1 MKKNRSMEAK
11 YQRDYKF
18 LQLPG
23 LIIMAAIFLIP
34 MVTLVRYSTLQYKM
48 SAPKKVFFIG
58 IQNYYDAFHN
68 KEFLS
73 SIWTTLKYIF
83 FALIIETPLSLLIME
98 IICCLKRFRE
108 VVKTLFLPPM
118 IIPPIVSGV
127 IWRMMF
133 QPSSGVLN
141 YFLSYVNLQ
150 PQWLTS
156 ASTAMLSVVLV
167 DVWAYTPFLLI
178 VLLSGR
184 TGISIDLYEA
194 SMIDGAG
201 RVRQFFSITLPLLR
215 NTIILG
221 LLFRVTDCLKVFPSI
236 HMLTAGGPGISTQT
250 INYYTYRQAFNYGNY
265 GYASA
270 LGVILL
276 LLAMLLAA
284 GLILSGGRRSE
295 E

>member
-1 MKKNRSMEAK
+1 MEAK